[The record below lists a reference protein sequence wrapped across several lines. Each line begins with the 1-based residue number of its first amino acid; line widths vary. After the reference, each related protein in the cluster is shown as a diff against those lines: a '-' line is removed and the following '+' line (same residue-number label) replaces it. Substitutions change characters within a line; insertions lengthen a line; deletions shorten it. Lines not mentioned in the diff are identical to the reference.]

1 MDGRCTECGCNNVA
15 LHHYLDHLCYD
26 CYEKMFKEYEKNN
39 PIVKIDVDE
48 EPDFE
53 LKHDVAVV
61 DSKSMHLDSTYFVT
75 SDKIYSIKMPKR
87 MIFDSDCR
95 VKDYDKLI
103 KFILDNMHI
112 TENNIGFDKVR
123 YMFKEDDR

>member
-1 MDGRCTECGCNNVA
+1 
-15 LHHYLDHLCYD
+15 
-26 CYEKMFKEYEKNN
+26 MFKEYEKNN

-61 DSKSMHLDSTYFVT
+61 DSKSMHLDATYFVT